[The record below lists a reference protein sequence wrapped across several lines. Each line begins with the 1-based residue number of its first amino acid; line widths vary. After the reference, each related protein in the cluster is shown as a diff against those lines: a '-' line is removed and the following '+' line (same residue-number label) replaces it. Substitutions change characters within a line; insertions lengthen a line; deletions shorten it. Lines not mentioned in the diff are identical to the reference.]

1 VRIAVTAVVSAIAL
15 AVPSVNAWAAATT
28 TKTVPKKKVT
38 TLTRSFT
45 GTPGS
50 ADRWG
55 DVQVTIVV
63 RKTTTIVGKKR
74 TVKRHI
80 TRVRVPE
87 YPNHT
92 DRSIYINQQAL
103 PYLVQ
108 ETLQA
113 QSARIQ
119 LVGGATDTS
128 YGFASSLQSAIL
140 AARKW

>member
-1 VRIAVTAVVSAIAL
+1 MAL
-15 AVPSVNAWAAATT
+15 AIPSVNAWAAATT

-38 TLTRSFT
+38 NATKSFT
-45 GTPGS
+45 GAPGS

-55 DVQVTIVV
+55 EVQVTIVV
-63 RKTTTIVGKKR
+63 KKTTTVIGKKK

-80 TRVRVPE
+80 TAVRVPE

-108 ETLQA
+108 ETLRA
-113 QSARIQ
+113 QNANIQ
-119 LVGGATDTS
+119 LIGGATDTS
-128 YGFASSLQSAIL
+128 YGFASSLQSAVL